1 MKRMVTIIVLA
12 AGLLSVVSCGKKAQS
27 AQKTAVE
34 EVVVKTVA
42 IKKEAYTAPVIATG
56 MITSDKEARL
66 SFKIGGVINQLLVNE
81 GDMVSKGQLLA
92 TLNQTEIN
100 AQVIQAQQAFD
111 KARRD
116 AERVTALYKDSAA
129 TLEQYQNVQTA
140 FEVARQNL
148 SVAKFNQQYASVY
161 ATQSGRVIKK
171 LQNEG
176 EVVGPGSP
184 VYIINSTADNDWV
197 LRLGVSDRD
206 WARMNMNDMAEITI
220 DAYPGKTLK
229 ARVTEIAEAA
239 DPFTGTFQVKL
250 QVLPGSVKLANG
262 LVAKVQ
268 IMPSQKD
275 EVYLVPVE
283 ALLDANQQEARI
295 YSIAADG
302 KTPVSHQVRIAYLL
316 EKQVAVYGG
325 LDGINRV
332 ITDGAA
338 YITKDA
344 HVKEVQ

>member
-1 MKRMVTIIVLA
+1 MKKMLIIMLLA
-12 AGLLSVVSCGKKAQS
+12 SGAFTAISCGKKAES
-27 AQKTAVE
+27 AQNKSN
-34 EVVVKTVA
+34 EVVLVKTVPV
-42 IKKEAYTAPVIATG
+42 KKEAYTAPIIVTG

-66 SFKIGGVINQLLVNE
+66 SFKIGGLINQLLVNE

-100 AQVIQAQQAFD
+100 AQVVQAQQGFE

-116 AERVTALYKDSAA
+116 AERVTALFKDSAA

-140 FEVARQNL
+140 FEVARQSL
-148 SVAKFNQQYASVY
+148 SVAKFNQQYASIY

-176 EVVGPGSP
+176 EVVAPGSP
-184 VYIINSTADNDWV
+184 IYIINSTAENDWV
-197 LRLGVSDRD
+197 IRLGVSDKD
-206 WARMNMNDMAEITI
+206 WARMSMSDAAEVTI
-220 DAYPGKTLK
+220 DAYPGKTFK
-229 ARVTEIAEAA
+229 AKVAEIAEAA
-239 DPFTGTFQVKL
+239 DPYTGTFQVKL
-250 QVLPGSVKLANG
+250 QVMPGSIRFANG
-262 LVAKVQ
+262 LIAKVN
-268 IMPSQKD
+268 ITPAQKD

-283 ALLDANQQEARI
+283 AILDANEQDARV

-302 KTPVSHQVRIAYLL
+302 KTPVSHQVKIAYLL

-325 LDGINRV
+325 LDGVERV
-332 ITDGAA
+332 VTDGAA

-344 HVKEVQ
+344 QVKLAQ